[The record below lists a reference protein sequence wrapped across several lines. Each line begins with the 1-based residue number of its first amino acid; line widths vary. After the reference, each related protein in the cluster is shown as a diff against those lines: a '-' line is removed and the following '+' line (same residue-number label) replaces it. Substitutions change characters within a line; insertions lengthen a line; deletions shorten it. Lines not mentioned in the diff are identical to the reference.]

1 MFNMDPGKWL
11 PALPLFGSL
20 VCVYCGGPADT
31 SDHTPPLCLLPKPWP
46 GNVQVMTVPACSKCN
61 GEFSQDEMRT
71 AAAQAVCLCANAA
84 LAPLYPG
91 CRPSAQSN
99 PRTSPRLDRRT
110 PAFSTKTGLARSCW
124 PWSFPNV
131 EPASEFHGH
140 QTEQP
145 RSALWSTETL
155 GPSPSGGLF
164 RSLLPVVKP
173 DKAAR
178 QTLPS
183 LGKPHP
189 SGPARQ
195 DTG

>member
-1 MFNMDPGKWL
+1 MPAPETMAGKRIGYDGASVL
-11 PALPLFGSL
+11 QMQRRVFTGRDADRSGSSGL
-20 VCVYCGGPADT
+20 SVRERGA
-31 SDHTPPLCLLPKPWP
+31 K
-46 GNVQVMTVPACSKCN
+46 
-61 GEFSQDEMRT
+61 
-71 AAAQAVCLCANAA
+71 
-84 LAPLYPG
+84 APLYPG

-124 PWSFPNV
+124 PWSFPKV

-145 RSALWSTETL
+145 RSALWSTETP
-155 GPSPSGGLF
+155 GPSPSAGLF
-164 RSLLPVVKP
+164 RSLLRLVKP

-178 QTLPS
+178 QTLPNP
-183 LGKPHP
+183 GKPHP